1 MKNHRPIR
9 LLSVFAIGIC
19 IGLAAGCKSPG
30 KGSAGEGMI
39 EFQVNPV
46 NPNSAFAA
54 MAPTAMTLK
63 YKNDRLIAE
72 MNTGLNAVEI
82 KFISDNKRG
91 KFTQCVKI
99 LNQKYICSFT
109 TASMATL
116 FKDVP
121 KYDVRKLDEFKT
133 IAGLKCQKA
142 EVYEKGTNNHLFDI
156 FFTDE
161 FKFTKPNW
169 WNEFSGIDGMLMEY
183 QMKRYNMDL
192 HFIARKITS
201 VAIDSAVF
209 IPKGNYETI
218 SQNELNSY
226 FNAFK

>member
-1 MKNHRPIR
+1 LKNRRSIR
-9 LLSVFAIGIC
+9 LLSVFAIALC
-19 IGLAAGCKSPG
+19 IGSGTGCKSPG

-39 EFQVNPV
+39 EYQVNPV
-46 NPNSAFAA
+46 NANSAFAA
-54 MAPTAMTLK
+54 MAPTSMTLK

-72 MNTGLNAVEI
+72 MSTGLSAVEI
-82 KFISDNKRG
+82 KFISDNKKG

-99 LNQKYICSFT
+99 LNQKYLCSFNAT
-109 TASMATL
+109 SMNSL
-116 FKDVP
+116 FKDTP
-121 KYDVRKLDEFKT
+121 KYDVKKVDEFKT
-133 IAGLKCQKA
+133 IAGLNCQKA
-142 EVYEKGTNNHLFDI
+142 EIYEKGTNKHLFDV

-201 VAIDSAVF
+201 VAIDSTVF